1 MTPKAALLKA
11 NIDADLA
18 EIEKIYEFLAHYYTI
33 DTLEQAILAGYY
45 LNNLYSAFENICL
58 NIAQTFEH
66 QIDDRSRW
74 HAALLKRMTLDI
86 ESIRPKLLS
95 PATYTALDELRRFR
109 HIRQQQ
115 RILTIPQTFVPPQP
129 IGHLGIN
136 PDLERPQLIEATG
149 AIVVE
154 PQTQLRF

>member
-18 EIEKIYEFLAHYYTI
+18 EIQKIYEFLAHYSTI

-58 NIAQTFEH
+58 NIAQTFEN

-95 PATYTALDELRRFR
+95 PATYNALDELRRFR
-109 HIRQQQ
+109 HIFRNAYTLELDPQRLQLVLYHAQQLQ
-115 RILTIPQTFVPPQP
+115 QYYPA
-129 IGHLGIN
+129 
-136 PDLERPQLIEATG
+136 DLAQFKAFLNS
-149 AIVVE
+149 
-154 PQTQLRF
+154 F

>member
-11 NIDADLA
+11 NIDADLT
-18 EIEKIYEFLAHYYTI
+18 EIEKIYEFLAHYSTI

-58 NIAQTFEH
+58 NIAQTFEN

-109 HIRQQQ
+109 HIFRNAYTLELDPQRLQLVLYHAQQLQ
-115 RILTIPQTFVPPQP
+115 QYYPA
-129 IGHLGIN
+129 
-136 PDLERPQLIEATG
+136 DLAQFKAFLNS
-149 AIVVE
+149 
-154 PQTQLRF
+154 F

>member
-109 HIRQQQ
+109 HIFRNAYTLELDPQRLQLVLYHAQQLQ
-115 RILTIPQTFVPPQP
+115 QYYPA
-129 IGHLGIN
+129 
-136 PDLERPQLIEATG
+136 DLAQFKAFLNS
-149 AIVVE
+149 
-154 PQTQLRF
+154 F

>member
-18 EIEKIYEFLAHYYTI
+18 EIQKIYEFLAHYSTV

-109 HIRQQQ
+109 HIFRNAYTLELDPQRLQLVLYHAQQLQ
-115 RILTIPQTFVPPQP
+115 QYYPA
-129 IGHLGIN
+129 
-136 PDLERPQLIEATG
+136 DLAQFKAFLNS
-149 AIVVE
+149 
-154 PQTQLRF
+154 F

>member
-95 PATYTALDELRRFR
+95 PATYNALDELRRFR
-109 HIRQQQ
+109 HIFRNAYTLELDPQRLQLVLYHAQQLQ
-115 RILTIPQTFVPPQP
+115 QYYPA
-129 IGHLGIN
+129 
-136 PDLERPQLIEATG
+136 DLAQFKAFLNS
-149 AIVVE
+149 
-154 PQTQLRF
+154 F

>member
-18 EIEKIYEFLAHYYTI
+18 EIEKIYEFLAHYSTI

-58 NIAQTFEH
+58 NIAQTFEN

-95 PATYTALDELRRFR
+95 PATYNALDELRRFR
-109 HIRQQQ
+109 HIFRNAYTLELDPQRLQLVLYHAQQLQ
-115 RILTIPQTFVPPQP
+115 QYYPA
-129 IGHLGIN
+129 
-136 PDLERPQLIEATG
+136 DLAQFKAFLNS
-149 AIVVE
+149 
-154 PQTQLRF
+154 F

>member
-58 NIAQTFEH
+58 NIAQTFEN

-109 HIRQQQ
+109 HIFRNAYTLELDPQRLQLVLYHAQQLQ
-115 RILTIPQTFVPPQP
+115 QYYPA
-129 IGHLGIN
+129 
-136 PDLERPQLIEATG
+136 DLAQFKAFLNS
-149 AIVVE
+149 
-154 PQTQLRF
+154 F